1 MMKNLSLILN
11 IVLLL
16 AVGYLYYYDFSG
28 KKARDV
34 AEKISRPY
42 SMNDSGSHRP
52 VLAYVDLDSLNSG
65 ILFMKEKKKELDVEL
80 KEADRNYEE
89 GIRKLQAARDN
100 FMKRGTT
107 VSDAEARSFSE
118 QLVAEQQ
125 LLENKRQ
132 QRGQELN
139 TKSFDILEVFRKR
152 LKDFLTEYNKD
163 KNYQCIFMVGSEQEY
178 MIYRDSSLNIT
189 ADVIKGLNEKWK
201 PASKQ

>member
-1 MMKNLSLILN
+1 MKNLSLILN

-42 SMNDSGSHRP
+42 STNDSGSHRP

-65 ILFMKEKKKELDVEL
+65 ILFMKEKKKELEAEA
-80 KEADRNYEE
+80 KEAERIYED
-89 GIRKLQAARDN
+89 GIRKLQAERDA
-100 FMKRGTT
+100 FVKRGAT
-107 VSDAEARSFSE
+107 VSDAEAQRFSE
-118 QLVAEQQ
+118 KLISEQQ
-125 LLENKRQ
+125 LLENKKQ
-132 QRGQELN
+132 QKAQELN
-139 TKSFDILEVFRKR
+139 TKSFDIMEVFRKR
-152 LKDFLTEYNKD
+152 LKDFLAEYNTN
-163 KNYQCIFMVGSEQEY
+163 KNYLCIFTVGSELEY
-178 MIYRDSSLNIT
+178 MVYRDSSLNIT

>member
-1 MMKNLSLILN
+1 
-11 IVLLL
+11 
-16 AVGYLYYYDFSG
+16 
-28 KKARDV
+28 
-34 AEKISRPY
+34 
-42 SMNDSGSHRP
+42 
-52 VLAYVDLDSLNSG
+52 
-65 ILFMKEKKKELDVEL
+65 
-80 KEADRNYEE
+80 
-89 GIRKLQAARDN
+89 
-100 FMKRGTT
+100 MKRGTT

>member
-1 MMKNLSLILN
+1 MKNLSLILN

-42 SMNDSGSHRP
+42 STNDSGSHRP

-65 ILFMKEKKKELDVEL
+65 IHFMKEKKKELEAEA
-80 KEADRNYEE
+80 KEAERIYED
-89 GIRKLQAARDN
+89 GIRKLQAERDA
-100 FMKRGTT
+100 FVKRGAT
-107 VSDAEARSFSE
+107 VSDAEAQRFSE
-118 QLVAEQQ
+118 KLISEQQ
-125 LLENKRQ
+125 LLENKKQ
-132 QRGQELN
+132 QKAQELN
-139 TKSFDILEVFRKR
+139 TKSFDIMEVFRKR
-152 LKDFLTEYNKD
+152 LKDFLAEYNTN
-163 KNYQCIFMVGSEQEY
+163 KNYLCIFTVGSELEY
-178 MIYRDSSLNIT
+178 MVYRDSSLNIT

>member
-1 MMKNLSLILN
+1 MKNLSLILN

-42 SMNDSGSHRP
+42 STNDSGSHRP

-65 ILFMKEKKKELDVEL
+65 IHFMKEKKKELETEA
-80 KEADRNYEE
+80 KEAERIYED
-89 GIRKLQAARDN
+89 GIRKLQAERDA
-100 FMKRGTT
+100 FVKRGAT
-107 VSDAEARSFSE
+107 VSDAEAQRFSE
-118 QLVAEQQ
+118 KLISEQQ
-125 LLENKRQ
+125 LLENKKQ
-132 QRGQELN
+132 QKAQELN
-139 TKSFDILEVFRKR
+139 TKSFDIMEVFRKR
-152 LKDFLTEYNKD
+152 LKDFLAEYNTN
-163 KNYQCIFMVGSEQEY
+163 KNYLCIFTVGSELEY
-178 MIYRDSSLNIT
+178 MVYRDSSLNIT